1 MSAELRVVVAE
12 DSILMRTGVVGL
24 LGGAGFDVVAE
35 AGDAEELLDAV
46 RRSRP
51 DVAVVDIRMP
61 PGFSDEGLQAALV
74 IRAELPQVGV
84 LILSQRVEEG
94 VALQLLGDRP
104 DGVGYLLKDRVL
116 EPASFAEAV
125 RQVARGGSVLDP
137 EVVAEM
143 LAGRSGEGPLAR
155 LSDRERDVL
164 ARMAE
169 GQSNQ
174 AIAQALEIGERAV
187 ERHVSRIF
195 SKLELASGFEAH
207 RRVLAVLAY
216 LRAADEGHT
225 S

>member
-1 MSAELRVVVAE
+1 MAVALRVVVAE

-24 LGGAGFDVVAE
+24 LTGAGFDVVGE
-35 AGDAEELLDAV
+35 AGDADELLEAV
-46 RRSRP
+46 RRTQP

-61 PGFSDEGLQAALV
+61 PGFSDEGLRAALV
-74 IRAELPQVGV
+74 IRADLPDTGV

-94 VALQLLGDRP
+94 VALELLGDRA

-125 RQVARGGSVLDP
+125 RQVARGGLVLDP

-143 LAGRSGEGPLAR
+143 LAGRGGEGPLSR
-155 LSDRERDVL
+155 LSDRERHIL

-169 GQSNQ
+169 GESNQ

-187 ERHVSRIF
+187 ERHVSSIF
-195 SKLELASGFEAH
+195 SKLELASGTDTH
-207 RRVLAVLAY
+207 RRVLAVLTY
-216 LRAADEGHT
+216 LRAQG
-225 S
+225 

>member
-1 MSAELRVVVAE
+1 MTVALRVVVAE

-24 LGGAGFDVVAE
+24 LTGAGFDVVGE
-35 AGDAEELLDAV
+35 AGDADELLEAV
-46 RRSRP
+46 RRTQP

-61 PGFSDEGLQAALV
+61 PGFSDEGLRAALV
-74 IRAELPQVGV
+74 IRADLPDTGV

-94 VALQLLGDRP
+94 VALELLGDRA

-125 RQVARGGSVLDP
+125 RQVAVGGLVLDP

-143 LAGRSGEGPLAR
+143 LAGRGGDGPLSR
-155 LSDRERDVL
+155 LSDRERHIL

-169 GQSNQ
+169 GESNQ

-187 ERHVSRIF
+187 ERHVSSIF
-195 SKLELASGFEAH
+195 TKLELASGPDTH
-207 RRVLAVLAY
+207 RRVLAVLTY
-216 LRAADEGHT
+216 LRAQA
-225 S
+225 